1 MKINLEIWENEIYKS
16 RRKSVKNQTTNFLM
30 FGTSLEGLKCKINY
44 EKGLEQC
51 IYTFENYFLSYSLA
65 CPIKNL
71 NV

>member
-16 RRKSVKNQTTNFLM
+16 KRKSVKNQTTNFLM
-30 FGTSLEGLKCKINY
+30 FGTSLEGLKGKINY

-51 IYTFENYFLSYSLA
+51 VYNFEKSFLSYALA